1 MADTHLDALT
11 ATVPSVGH
19 RPLGRRKGTTYDW
32 IDQPR
37 YNEMAAILERHEAK
51 SLWDAAGMVMH
62 RAWGF
67 GMVADDWLKRRLVE
81 GFRRN
86 GST

>member
-1 MADTHLDALT
+1 MAEANPDALT
-11 ATVPSVGH
+11 ASSVGH
-19 RPLGRRKGTTYDW
+19 RPLGRRKGTTYEW
-32 IDQPR
+32 IDAPR
-37 YNEMAAILERHEAK
+37 HDEMAAILERHEAK
-51 SLWDAAGMVMH
+51 SLSDAAGMVMH

-86 GST
+86 RST